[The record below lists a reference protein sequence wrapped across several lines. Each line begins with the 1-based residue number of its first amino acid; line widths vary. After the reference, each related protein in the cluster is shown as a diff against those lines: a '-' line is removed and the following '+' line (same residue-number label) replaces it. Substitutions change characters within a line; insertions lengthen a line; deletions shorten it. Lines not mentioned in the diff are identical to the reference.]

1 MRATLSHHVW
11 HVLFGCLP
19 ILLNCHCTVARAVP
33 SRFTLFSCLSDA
45 SYVSVFP
52 SVTLRLFFVYI
63 VLHQLAGTYLSWG
76 KISEA
81 IEKYE
86 KSLMWKK
93 NLVDGN
99 QLDLSSSTFRH
110 STRQFVVMSDLL
122 LYPSAALLNLGI
134 CYENIG
140 QIDRA
145 SSLYQECLAIRQVH
159 LPSPHPSL
167 SMGKNFTQFNIE
179 SKMGISDAMLSW
191 FCSDEASVRLLSLAR
206 AAERGHGVG
215 PESTSNSHFFFA

>member
-1 MRATLSHHVW
+1 
-11 HVLFGCLP
+11 
-19 ILLNCHCTVARAVP
+19 
-33 SRFTLFSCLSDA
+33 
-45 SYVSVFP
+45 
-52 SVTLRLFFVYI
+52 
-63 VLHQLAGTYLSWG
+63 
-76 KISEA
+76 
-81 IEKYE
+81 
-86 KSLMWKK
+86 
-93 NLVDGN
+93 
-99 QLDLSSSTFRH
+99 
-110 STRQFVVMSDLL
+110 MSDLL

-145 SSLYQECLAIRQVH
+145 SSLYQECLSIRQVH

-206 AAERGHGVG
+206 AAERGLGVG
-215 PESTSNSHFFFA
+215 PECTSNSHFFFDTLT